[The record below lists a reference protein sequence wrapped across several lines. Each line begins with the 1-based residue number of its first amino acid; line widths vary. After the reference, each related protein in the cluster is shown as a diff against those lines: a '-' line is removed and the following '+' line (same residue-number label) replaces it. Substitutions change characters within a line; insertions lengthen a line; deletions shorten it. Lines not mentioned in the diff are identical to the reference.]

1 MEIKT
6 KAENEALKPEMN
18 RKITIQTSAAQ
29 AQAVRV
35 SSNLE
40 NLEMSENLEVGLK
53 GQGI

>member
-6 KAENEALKPEMN
+6 EAENEALKPEMN
-18 RKITIQTSAAQ
+18 RKITIQTSATE
-29 AQAVRV
+29 AVRV